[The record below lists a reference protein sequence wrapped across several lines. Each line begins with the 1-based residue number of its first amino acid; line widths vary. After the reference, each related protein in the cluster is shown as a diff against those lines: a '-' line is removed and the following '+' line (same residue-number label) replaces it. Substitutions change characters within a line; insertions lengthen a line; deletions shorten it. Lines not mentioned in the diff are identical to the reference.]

1 MTAFWALR
9 TQNAGRATLDYDKP
23 SGVRLEWRV
32 DFGAWRIFSLSDGK
46 TPDTITE

>member
-1 MTAFWALR
+1 MTAVWALR
-9 TQNAGRATLDYDKP
+9 TQTLGATLDYDKP

-32 DFGAWRIFSLSDGK
+32 DFGEWRIFSLSGGK